1 MNLDELR
8 QHYLWKAPYP
18 FDEFIRE
25 GIFTSDEIAAINKY
39 GHWFEAIWRGEVP
52 LTTEKLKR
60 FKNAEKMDPSERN
73 KWEELW
79 VRYDRERCPF

>member
-8 QHYLWKAPYP
+8 QHYLCKAPYP

-39 GHWFEAIWRGEVP
+39 GHWFEAIWRGKVP

-60 FKNAEKMDPSERN
+60 FSGAKKMDPSDRN
-73 KWEELW
+73 KWEDLW

>member
-8 QHYLWKAPYP
+8 QHYLCKAPYP

-25 GIFTSDEIAAINKY
+25 GIFTADEKAAINKY

-60 FKNAEKMDPSERN
+60 FRGAEKMDPSERN
-73 KWEELW
+73 KWEDLW